1 MEPAA
6 YANYSLQVQG
16 LLFIS
21 LLVGV
26 VAAEVLCSGRLSDR
40 IMAILAKRNNNQRVP
55 EMRLWLGYPAAIISA
70 VGLLLWGLSVD
81 NHWHWM
87 VGQVAF
93 FLCKAFNCPVIVSL
107 WFIILIIATID
118 AFGFQTGNTVV
129 SSYLVDNYP
138 EHANE
143 VITFYAVVLNV
154 CALDRYSL
162 VHH

>member
-6 YANYSLQVQG
+6 YANDSLQIQG
-16 LLFIS
+16 LLFIGMF
-21 LLVGV
+21 VGV
-26 VAAEVLCSGRLSDR
+26 IAAEVLCSGRLSDR

-70 VGLLLWGLSVD
+70 IGLLLWGLSVD
-81 NHWHWM
+81 YHWHWV

-93 FLCKAFNCPVIVSL
+93 FLCKYSNCPVITSY
-107 WFIILIIATID
+107 TDHCYTD
-118 AFGFQTGNTVV
+118 AFGFQTGNTVI

-143 VITFYAVVLNV
+143 VITFYAVILNV
-154 CALDRYSL
+154 SALDLYSL
-162 VHH
+162 VHR